1 MTFESEA
8 ADPAASLNPA
18 APAQSDGALPTHD
31 RSEEIST
38 KVRFTTITWGLIL
51 LGIGVAIMT
60 LTAGYIFDTQLA
72 LIVVLAVAGITL
84 LGGSLVRSVRK

>member
-8 ADPAASLNPA
+8 ADPNPSLNSA
-18 APAQSDGALPTHD
+18 AAHSDEHLTSQD
-31 RSEEIST
+31 RSGEVST

-51 LGIGVAIMT
+51 LSIGVAIMT
-60 LTAGYIFDTQLA
+60 LSAGYIFDTQLA

-84 LGGSLVRSVRK
+84 LGGSIVRSVRN